1 MSAYEFPND
10 LIEIQ
15 RDYEQAN
22 ARVEKLVAALP
33 SALDVMTGK
42 PKTTDKQQD
51 EVQKAREVL
60 LQAQEKRDQHPWLQD
75 IDDQYAARMQLWKA
89 ARSSE

>member
-1 MSAYEFPND
+1 VSAYEFPND

-22 ARVEKLVAALP
+22 DRVEKLVAALP

-51 EVQKAREVL
+51 EVQKAREVR

-75 IDDQYAARMQLWKA
+75 VDDQYAARMQLWKA

>member
-1 MSAYEFPND
+1 VSAYEFPSD

-15 RDYEQAN
+15 RDYEQAD
-22 ARVEKLVAALP
+22 AHVEKLVAALP
-33 SALDVMTGK
+33 SALDIMTGK
-42 PKTTDKQQD
+42 PKTTDKQND
-51 EVQKAREVL
+51 EVQKAREVR

-75 IDDQYAARMQLWKA
+75 VDDQYAARMQLWKA